1 MVSTWPRPT
10 RQIVV
15 NWGCIGFVSGIW
27 TARTLGETC
36 IAFLFYVEALSAR
49 GRACHEAVSIIRLVT
64 TTETRDFAYLD
75 ELPRERTYL
84 LPALHLLR
92 ERGVSLPPAG
102 LAAVSKR
109 LRVPNSELYGV
120 ARSYSEL
127 RFEPPPERSVGLCTG
142 LSCRLNGAEALATEL
157 RAAGRHVEEQPCR
170 FLCNQAPVVAIGH
183 PSSEAFG
190 YVVEATP
197 AKVATQAPEL
207 PRRPT
212 PTASG
217 AGAAR
222 RGAGPRGGGDPGGP
236 GGGAP

>member
-84 LPALHLLR
+84 LPALHLLHER
-92 ERGVSLPPAG
+92 EGYLSPAG
-102 LAAVSKR
+102 LAAVSQR
-109 LRVPNSELYGV
+109 LRVPHSELYGV
-120 ARSYSEL
+120 ARRYSAL
-127 RFEPPPERSVGLCTG
+127 RFEPPAER
-142 LSCRLNGAEALATEL
+142 RRGA
-157 RAAGRHVEEQPCR
+157 RG
-170 FLCNQAPVVAIGH
+170 
-183 PSSEAFG
+183 
-190 YVVEATP
+190 
-197 AKVATQAPEL
+197 
-207 PRRPT
+207 
-212 PTASG
+212 
-217 AGAAR
+217 GAAR
-222 RGAGPRGGGDPGGP
+222 RRPARRGAARSLPLQPGAGRRAGPPFKPRPRLRRGGDGGEGRRRSRWRAGAASAADPACRPRREIG
-236 GGGAP
+236 

>member
-1 MVSTWPRPT
+1 MVGVFRRET

-15 NWGCIGFVSGIW
+15 QGGRIGFVSGIW

-84 LPALHLLR
+84 LPALHLLHER
-92 ERGVSLPPAG
+92 EGYLSPAG

-127 RFEPPPERSVGLCTG
+127 RFEPPPERSVGLCPG
-142 LSCRLNGAEALATEL
+142 PRWRANRAGALAAEL
-157 RAAGRHVEEQPCR
+157 DAAG
-170 FLCNQAPVVAIGH
+170 
-183 PSSEAFG
+183 
-190 YVVEATP
+190 P
-197 AKVATQAPEL
+197 A
-207 PRRPT
+207 
-212 PTASG
+212 
-217 AGAAR
+217 
-222 RGAGPRGGGDPGGP
+222 
-236 GGGAP
+236 